1 MPLKTG
7 SASFVMNGVT
17 IATRE
22 VFWLFSEVRGI
33 VGASLAQLIHTL
45 LANQSYTYIF
55 PDNTRIL
62 DQILVSSNLHQQAK
76 VAVVHSIVNLP
87 KLSRG
92 LVIMTLF
99 LPLLILLKLPCLKFN

>member
-7 SASFVMNGVT
+7 SASCLMNRVT

-22 VFWLFSEVRGI
+22 VFWLFSEVKGI
-33 VGASLAQLIHTL
+33 VSASLAQLIHTL
-45 LANQSYTYIF
+45 LANQSCTYIF
-55 PDNTRIL
+55 PANTQIL

-76 VAVVHSIVNLP
+76 GAVVHSIVNLP

-99 LPLLILLKLPCLKFN
+99 LPLLMLLNLLCLKFN